1 MKVIDLTLKELIC
14 LINLNCKE
22 HNLFCKKNSK
32 KCPLKGLDCGEIRF
46 VFEKL
51 KDKEIDI

>member
-1 MKVIDLTLKELIC
+1 MKVIDLTLKELVC

-51 KDKEIDI
+51 KDKEI